1 MTSLDYLLVGGRVID
16 PESGLDTVANVGV
29 ANGAVAYIGSE
40 QPPSTRSRH
49 VEGLVVAPGFIDL
62 HSHVQST
69 TGQRV
74 QALDGVTTALELEA
88 GAAQVRE
95 LTKLHAAEGRPINFG
110 FSASWH
116 VLRSVILAGETL
128 RPEPGLQREFNT
140 ARGRMTPVQVSSL
153 MNLLER
159 ELADGALGIGVPLGY
174 IPETGSTEYLRIAE
188 MAAEWNLPVFTH
200 ARYIS
205 ELEPR
210 DSVEAAL
217 EIIGVAA
224 ASGARM
230 HYCHL
235 NSTSLRRLPTIT
247 KAIQRARQEGIDVTT
262 EAYPYGSG
270 STHLSAY
277 FLDPELLPRLGIEPT
292 AIRVLATGERISSL
306 DRLQQLRDSD
316 PSGMCVVDYFREE
329 DESDVSL
336 LVHALTFDDTAIA
349 SDAVPLEDSE
359 GQLVESQW
367 PLAADVR
374 THPRTAGTFSKVLRW
389 VVRERRLL
397 TLQEAIRRMT
407 IIPARVLSGVPAMA
421 KKGRVQVG
429 SDADIVVF
437 NPDTVGDRATY
448 DQLLT
453 SVGFKHVMVNGQL
466 VVDDYELLPD
476 INPGHPV
483 LRL

>member
-1 MTSLDYLLVGGRVID
+1 MTSLDILLVGGRVID
-16 PESGLDTVANVGV
+16 PDSGLDAMANVGV
-29 ANGAVAYIGSE
+29 ANGAVAYIGPD
-40 QPPSTRSRH
+40 QPPSTLSRH
-49 VEGLVVAPGFIDL
+49 VGGHVVAPGFIDL
-62 HSHVQST
+62 HSHVQSP

-88 GAAQVRE
+88 GAARIGE
-95 LTKLHAAEGRPINFG
+95 LTRLHSAEGRPINFG
-110 FSASWH
+110 FSAAWH

-128 RPEPGLQREFNT
+128 QPEPGLQREFNS

-153 MNLLER
+153 MNLLEH

-174 IPETGSTEYLRIAE
+174 IPETGSSEYLRIAE
-188 MAAEWNLPVFTH
+188 MAAAWNLPVFTH

-205 ELEPR
+205 QLEPR

-235 NSTSLRRLPTIT
+235 NSTSLRRVSTIT
-247 KAIQRARQEGIDVTT
+247 TAIQRARQQGVDVTT

-270 STHLSAY
+270 STQLSAF
-277 FLDPELLPRLGIEPT
+277 FLDPELLDRLGIEPT
-292 AIRVLATGERISSL
+292 AIRVLATGERINSL
-306 DRLQQLRDSD
+306 DRLQQLRESD
-316 PSGMCVVDYFREE
+316 PSGLCVVDYFREE

-349 SDAVPLEDSE
+349 SDAVPLEDSA
-359 GQLVESQW
+359 GQPVENQW
-367 PLAADVR
+367 PLTADVR

-389 VVRERRLL
+389 IVRERRLL

-421 KKGRVQVG
+421 RKGRIQVG
-429 SDADIVVF
+429 TDADIVAF
-437 NPDTVGDRATY
+437 DPDTVGDRATY
-448 DQLLT
+448 DQLET
-453 SVGFKHVMVNGQL
+453 SVGFKIVMVNGQL
-466 VVDDYELLPD
+466 IVDDYVLNPEM
-476 INPGHPV
+476 NPGRPV
-483 LRL
+483 LRS